1 MKIQT
6 GIDMIEVS
14 RIQDAIERQG
24 NRFLKKVYT
33 DYEIAY
39 CNNTGKMK
47 YQHFAA
53 RFAAKEAVFKA
64 ISSENLPVK
73 EDFWTKIEI
82 YNQPNGKPIVNLEQL
97 GLKNIMDMDLSISHL
112 KDYAI
117 ASFTVLFNS

>member
-1 MKIQT
+1 
-6 GIDMIEVS
+6 
-14 RIQDAIERQG
+14 
-24 NRFLKKVYT
+24 
-33 DYEIAY
+33 
-39 CNNTGKMK
+39 MK

-64 ISSENLPVK
+64 ISTENLPVK

-82 YNQPNGKPIVNLEQL
+82 YNRPDGKPMVNLEQL

-117 ASFTVLFNS
+117 ASFTVLFN

>member
-6 GIDMIEVS
+6 GIDMIEVD
-14 RIQDAIERQG
+14 RIQEAIERQG
-24 NRFLKKVYT
+24 KRFLKKVYT

-64 ISSENLPVK
+64 ISNENLPVK

-82 YNQPNGKPIVNLEQL
+82 YNRSDGKPMVNLEQL

-117 ASFTVLFNS
+117 ASFTVLFN

>member
-6 GIDMIEVS
+6 GIDMIEVN
-14 RIQDAIERQG
+14 RIQEAIERQG
-24 NRFLKKVYT
+24 NKFLRKVYT

-64 ISSENLPVK
+64 ISTENLPVK

-82 YNQPNGKPIVNLEQL
+82 YNRSDGKPMVNLEQL

-117 ASFTVLFNS
+117 ASFTVLFN

>member
-6 GIDMIEVS
+6 GIDMIEVN

-24 NRFLKKVYT
+24 KKFLKKVYT

-39 CNNTGKMK
+39 CNNTGTMK

-82 YNQPNGKPIVNLEQL
+82 YNRPDGKPLVNLEQL
-97 GLKNIMDMDLSISHL
+97 GLKNIADMDLSISHL

-117 ASFTVLFNS
+117 ASFTILFN